1 MNEHLRLAM
10 EMAEDTIKYLYKH
23 CEDHLNDEEMDT
35 VLDAVKVI
43 KLCENKNNVL

>member
-1 MNEHLRLAM
+1 MNEHLKMAM

-23 CEDHLNDEEMDT
+23 CEGHLNDEEMDT